1 MAMLSESSSK
11 LTGSG
16 MTVLEASSTAC
27 IAAGRGLAASG
38 LPNRAREDERKT
50 LAVYPGSASCCL
62 RKIVAMPAEVSFA
75 LPAGFVPRALVVDL
89 DGTTIDYRQQLHPR
103 VRDAVRAAG
112 GSMPVIVATGRMYR
126 SALPWAR
133 ELGVREPLV
142 CYQGA
147 LVRGMPAD
155 DGAAGERIFEQALG
169 PEPALHALHIAR
181 DQGWHRQAYQ
191 DDELLCEE
199 DRPEAHLYSRISGVP
214 FRLVPDLEPLL
225 ARGTTKAACVIEDLV
240 EVDRATALMTRE
252 LAGSARV
259 TRSNPEFVEILDPDV
274 SKAAACEMICER
286 IGCALAEAVA
296 IGDAPNDIELLE
308 AAGYAVAVSGSR
320 PEVLAV
326 ADAICARPEDAGV
339 ADVLDALGLT
349 R

>member
-1 MAMLSESSSK
+1 
-11 LTGSG
+11 
-16 MTVLEASSTAC
+16 
-27 IAAGRGLAASG
+27 
-38 LPNRAREDERKT
+38 
-50 LAVYPGSASCCL
+50 
-62 RKIVAMPAEVSFA
+62 MPAEVSFT

-103 VRDAVRAAG
+103 VRDAVRAAAG
-112 GSMPVIVATGRMYR
+112 RMPVIVATGRMYR

-147 LVRGMPAD
+147 MVRGMPAGG
-155 DGAAGERIFEQALG
+155 GAAVERIFEQALR
-169 PEPALHALHIAR
+169 PDPARRALYIAR
-181 DQGWHRQAYQ
+181 DQGWHHQAYQ

-225 ARGTTKAACVIEDLV
+225 AHGTTKAACVIEDLV

-259 TRSNPEFVEILDPDV
+259 TRSNPEFVEILDPEV
-274 SKAAACEMICER
+274 SKAAACELVCER
-286 IGCALAEAVA
+286 LGCSLADTVA
-296 IGDAPNDIELLE
+296 IGDAPNDIELLD
-308 AAGYAVAVSGSR
+308 AAGYAVAVAGSR

-326 ADAICARPEDAGV
+326 ADATCARPEDAGV
-339 ADVLDALGLT
+339 ADVLEALGLA